1 MRWFAIAILLIAA
14 TASTFA
20 QSGGGSITGSIFDRL
35 GRKIASAPVEV
46 TNTDTGAKY
55 ATQTDGMGEYT
66 LSLPRG
72 TYTLVIEIA
81 GRRYTQQTVIIIPE
95 HPLRHDVTFPL
106 P

>member
-1 MRWFAIAILLIAA
+1 MRLFPTAILLISA
-14 TASTFA
+14 TASTLA
-20 QSGGGSITGSIFDRL
+20 QSGAWSIAGSLFDRL

-46 TNTDTGAKY
+46 TNNDTGAKY
-55 ATQTDGMGEYT
+55 ATETDGMGEYT

-72 TYTLVIEIA
+72 THTLVIEVA

>member
-35 GRKIASAPVEV
+35 GRKIASALVEV